1 MSRFEYFP
9 APADE
14 GYLLDV
20 QSELLEGFQT
30 RVVIPLLPNG
40 ATPPDIPRL
49 HPVFTIGS
57 EEYVL
62 ATHLIATVP
71 KELLA
76 RPQGT
81 LALERDRIT
90 AALDMLFQG
99 F

>member
-1 MSRFEYFP
+1 MSRFQYFI
-9 APADE
+9 APDTD
-14 GYLLDV
+14 GYLLVV
-20 QSELLEGFQT
+20 QSELLESFRS
-30 RVVIPLLPNG
+30 RVVIPLLPKG
-40 ATPPDIPRL
+40 ATPPEIPRL

-71 KELLA
+71 KEILANPRGSLA
-76 RPQGT
+76 R
-81 LALERDRIT
+81 EHDRIT